1 MFCHEG
7 RRFRDFH
14 LLDHFGFAP
23 RSNQPA
29 AAIRAAVERV
39 GLEMIDRLGRE
50 RGPQVLV
57 VSRLSAL
64 LPLLATLGQRLLGL
78 DDVARW
84 RLGGCRG
91 ILSGGGMSGGTLQ
104 LGSGILTVGDTSSF
118 TYNGGTIQLLS
129 ASLPAVSSGTLTLRL
144 EADSGVAT
152 SGSNVTRK
160 STPAAPAT

>member
-1 MFCHEG
+1 
-7 RRFRDFH
+7 
-14 LLDHFGFAP
+14 
-23 RSNQPA
+23 
-29 AAIRAAVERV
+29 
-39 GLEMIDRLGRE
+39 
-50 RGPQVLV
+50 
-57 VSRLSAL
+57 
-64 LPLLATLGQRLLGL
+64 
-78 DDVARW
+78 
-84 RLGGCRG
+84 
-91 ILSGGGMSGGTLQ
+91 MSGGTLQ